1 LRIADSLISLLTIK
15 SCPIVETSPKIL
27 PRSTNIAMD
36 RDFAAA
42 RSTSLI
48 SHRRTQ
54 EIAMNALRTLT
65 WSLAFVMAVAAGPLR
80 TIAADESAY
89 YKACYLQSDQRDFAA
104 AATLFEQTAGDSAVP
119 AEIRKAATQR
129 LAECREELA
138 AADLAALMPAES
150 IAYVQFANIGSQ
162 VKTLLQ
168 SLGLAGDGEANG
180 NAGQRIPL
188 EEGLSFP
195 VDFALSPALV
205 REISKLGGVAA
216 SLTGFGAHGM
226 PQGVVVIHVGDSDLV
241 SGLVET
247 GMQVVTPNES
257 IEGYTTYRIPA
268 DRDVELWM
276 AQTERLLV
284 LSPSREQIA
293 AVVGR
298 LRGQGAAGE
307 SLKDAASFRTVA
319 DAREDSLL
327 FAWADSQRAAPLVYA
342 AMAQEM
348 NPQEMMAV
356 SAVLNL
362 PQIECAT
369 FALGATEGGARAE
382 AALRF
387 KPGHQH
393 LVYSLLRTAPI
404 GVDALRHVPGD
415 AAVVAAIG
423 LNPPTTGGAKSDAS
437 AAPPQIALMDLG
449 REFFANVRSATV
461 FAASGSAPVPEFG
474 VVVFAQDAGKSR
486 ELWTQLL
493 GLPARLGFAPPE
505 ASGDVDI
512 AGRKATRYAY
522 PGAPPIF
529 VSQASEDALVIG
541 TAGAVET
548 SLAAA
553 DAGDAKGATKLLAH
567 ANSSTSKAV
576 FLQFG
581 SLARFAARHAHGQEA
596 GHMAAVA
603 PLLDDTT
610 ASLTIDEDPNELR
623 VRLEVA
629 DVPHVADVLRTVG
642 ETAGHARNLQA
653 TADH

>member
-1 LRIADSLISLLTIK
+1 
-15 SCPIVETSPKIL
+15 
-27 PRSTNIAMD
+27 
-36 RDFAAA
+36 
-42 RSTSLI
+42 
-48 SHRRTQ
+48 
-54 EIAMNALRTLT
+54 MNASR
-65 WSLAFVMAVAAGPLR
+65 SLAWFLVVASMVAATPQVAR
-80 TIAADESAY
+80 AADESAY

-104 AATLFEQTAGDSAVP
+104 AATLFEQTASDAAAP
-119 AEIRKAATQR
+119 ADIRKAAARR

-138 AADLAALMPAES
+138 AADLAGLMPAES
-150 IAYVQFANIGSQ
+150 IAYVQLANIGSQ
-162 VKTLLQ
+162 AKTLLQ
-168 SLGLAGDGEANG
+168 TFGLAGARDGNAAE
-180 NAGQRIPL
+180 AGQRIPI

-205 REISKLGGVAA
+205 REIGKLGGVAA
-216 SLTGFGAHGM
+216 SLTGFGERGM

-241 SGLVET
+241 RGLVET

-298 LRGQGAAGE
+298 LRGNGAAGE
-307 SLKDAASFRTVA
+307 SLKDAASFRAVA
-319 DAREDSLL
+319 DARENSLL

-348 NPQEMMAV
+348 NPQEMMAA

-382 AALRF
+382 AAVRF

-415 AAVVAAIG
+415 AAIVAAIG
-423 LNPPTTGGAKSDAS
+423 LNPPTAAGAKTDAS

-461 FAASGSAPVPEFG
+461 FAAPAGGPIPEIG
-474 VVVFAQDAGKSR
+474 IVVFAQDAGKSR
-486 ELWTQLL
+486 ELWTQLI
-493 GLPARLGFAPPE
+493 GLPTRLGFAPPE
-505 ASGDVDI
+505 AAGEVEI
-512 AGRKATRYAY
+512 AGHKATRYAY
-522 PGAPPIF
+522 PNAPPIF
-529 VSQASEDALVIG
+529 VSQTSEDALVIG

-553 DAGDAKGATKLLAH
+553 EAGDAAGATKLLAH

-581 SLARFAARHAHGQEA
+581 SMARFAAKNAHGQEA
-596 GHMAAVA
+596 EHIAAMA
-603 PLLDDTT
+603 PLLDETT
-610 ASLTIDEDPNELR
+610 ASLTVDEDPNELR
-623 VRLEVA
+623 IRLDIA
-629 DVPHVADVLRTVG
+629 GVPRVADVLQTVTG
-642 ETAGHARNLQA
+642 VNGAAGKLQA
-653 TADH
+653 AQ

>member
-1 LRIADSLISLLTIK
+1 MNA
-15 SCPIVETSPKIL
+15 
-27 PRSTNIAMD
+27 PRSLAWLLVVAGSV
-36 RDFAAA
+36 AAA
-42 RSTSLI
+42 PQWA
-48 SHRRTQ
+48 H
-54 EIAMNALRTLT
+54 
-65 WSLAFVMAVAAGPLR
+65 AG
-80 TIAADESAY
+80 DESAY
-89 YKACYLQSDQRDFAA
+89 YKACYLQSDERDFAA
-104 AATLFEQTAGDSAVP
+104 AATLFEQTAGDSAIP
-119 AEIRKAATQR
+119 ADIRKAAARR

-168 SLGLAGDGEANG
+168 SFGLAGERDGNNAE
-180 NAGQRIPL
+180 AGQRIPI
-188 EEGLSFP
+188 EKRLSFP

-216 SLTGFGAHGM
+216 SLTGFGDRGM

-293 AVVGR
+293 AVIGR
-298 LRGQGAAGE
+298 LRGKDAAGE
-307 SLKDAASFRTVA
+307 SLKNAATFRAVA
-319 DAREDSLL
+319 EARENSLL

-342 AMAQEM
+342 AMARDM
-348 NPQEMMAV
+348 NPQEMMAA

-382 AALRF
+382 AAVRF

-415 AAVVAAIG
+415 AAIVAAIG
-423 LNPPTTGGAKSDAS
+423 LNPPTSGGAKADAS

-461 FAASGSAPVPEFG
+461 FAAPGSMPIPEIG
-474 VVVFAQDAGKSR
+474 IVVFAQDAGKSR
-486 ELWTQLL
+486 ELWTQLI
-493 GLPARLGFAPPE
+493 GLPTRLGFAPPE
-505 ASGDVDI
+505 AAGEVEI
-512 AGRKATRYAY
+512 AGHKATRYAY
-522 PGAPPIF
+522 PKAPPIF
-529 VSQASEDALVIG
+529 VSQTSEDALVIG

-553 DAGDAKGATKLLAH
+553 GAGDAAGATKLLAH

-581 SLARFAARHAHGQEA
+581 SLARFAANKAHGREA
-596 GHMAAVA
+596 DHLAAVA
-603 PLLDDTT
+603 PLLDETT
-610 ASLTIDEDPNELR
+610 ASLTVDEDPNELR

-629 DVPHVADVLRTVG
+629 DVPHVADVLRIVG
-642 ETAGHARNLQA
+642 EAAGHAQSLQA
-653 TADH
+653 TAQ